1 MYNTHKGFLI
11 HTRDYRETSSI
22 LNIFTSQGGIESLI
36 FKGKHTNK
44 DRFKFS
50 IFNEY
55 SFTFNE
61 KYSLPY
67 LTKFEILNQYI
78 FDKKYYLLGLYVNEL
93 LYKTLKDGYDF
104 DKVYIHYKEFLIN
117 LSDTNDS
124 LRRLALLFEK
134 NLLQDLGYEISLSE
148 NETLTND
155 KYYYYDYNEGFK
167 LDLSLEN
174 KSSLLGSDLESFFM
188 NTLTCEKT
196 ITNIRSVIRKIFIQI
211 YPDINLLGDKLF

>member
-1 MYNTHKGFLI
+1 MYNTHHGFLI
-11 HTRDYRETSSI
+11 HARDYRETSSI
-22 LNIFTSQGGIESLI
+22 LKIFTSEGGIESLI
-36 FKGKHTNK
+36 FKGKHTDK

-67 LTKFEILNQYI
+67 LTKFELLNQYI
-78 FDKKYYLLGLYVNEL
+78 FNKKYYLLGLYVNEL

-104 DKVYIHYKEFLIN
+104 DKVYLHYKEFLIN
-117 LSDTNDS
+117 LSDTKDS
-124 LRRLALLFEK
+124 LGRLALLFEK

-148 NETLTND
+148 NETIISD

-167 LDLSLEN
+167 LDLSVET
-174 KSSLLGSDLESFFM
+174 KSSILGSDLESFFI

-196 ITNIRSVIRKIFIQI
+196 ISNMRSIIRKIFIQV

>member
-1 MYNTHKGFLI
+1 MYNIHKGFLI

-148 NETLTND
+148 NETIVND

-174 KSSLLGSDLESFFM
+174 KSSILGSDLESFFM

-196 ITNIRSVIRKIFIQI
+196 ISNIRSVIRKIFIQI

>member
-1 MYNTHKGFLI
+1 MYKTHNGFLI

-44 DRFKFS
+44 DRFRFS

-55 SFTFNE
+55 SFTFND

-67 LTKFEILNQYI
+67 LTKFEVLNQYV

-124 LRRLALLFEK
+124 LGRLALLFEK
-134 NLLQDLGYEISLSE
+134 NLLQNLGYEISLSE
-148 NETLTND
+148 NETLIND

-167 LDLSLEN
+167 LDLSVET
-174 KSSLLGSDLESFFM
+174 KTSILGSDLESFFI
-188 NTLTCEKT
+188 NTLMCEKT
-196 ITNIRSVIRKIFIQI
+196 ILNMRSIIRKIFMQV

>member
-1 MYNTHKGFLI
+1 MYNTHHGFLI
-11 HTRDYRETSSI
+11 HARDYRETSSI
-22 LNIFTSQGGIESLI
+22 LKIFTSEGGIESLI
-36 FKGKHTNK
+36 FKGKHTDK

-67 LTKFEILNQYI
+67 LTKFELINQYV
-78 FDKKYYLLGLYVNEL
+78 FNKRYYLLGLYVNEL

-104 DKVYIHYKEFLIN
+104 DKVYSRYKEFLVN

-124 LRRLALLFEK
+124 LERLALLFEK

-148 NETLTND
+148 NETIVND

-167 LDLSLEN
+167 LDLSLET
-174 KSSLLGSDLESFFM
+174 KSPILGSDLESFFI

-196 ITNIRSVIRKIFIQI
+196 ISNIRSIIRNIFIQI

>member
-1 MYNTHKGFLI
+1 MYNTHNGFLI

-22 LNIFTSQGGIESLI
+22 LNIFTSEGGIESLI

-67 LTKFEILNQYI
+67 LTKFELLNQYV

-104 DKVYIHYKEFLIN
+104 DKIYLHYKEFLIN
-117 LSDTNDS
+117 LSDANDS
-124 LRRLALLFEK
+124 LGRLALLFEK
-134 NLLQDLGYEISLSE
+134 NLLQDLGYEICLSE
-148 NETLTND
+148 NETLINN

-167 LDLSLEN
+167 LDLSLETR
-174 KSSLLGSDLESFFM
+174 SSILGSDLESFFI
-188 NTLTCEKT
+188 NTLMCEKT
-196 ITNIRSVIRKIFIQI
+196 ISNIRSIIRKIFIQI

>member
-1 MYNTHKGFLI
+1 MYNTHNGFLI

-22 LNIFTSQGGIESLI
+22 LNIFTSEGGIESLI

-67 LTKFEILNQYI
+67 LTKFELINQYV
-78 FDKKYYLLGLYVNEL
+78 FNKRYYLLGLYVNEL

-124 LRRLALLFEK
+124 LGRLALLFEK

-148 NETLTND
+148 NETLVND

-167 LDLSLEN
+167 LDLSLEARC
-174 KSSLLGSDLESFFM
+174 SILGYDLQSFFM
-188 NTLTCEKT
+188 NTLTSEKT
-196 ITNIRSVIRKIFIQI
+196 ISNIRSIIRKIFIQI
-211 YPDINLLGDKLF
+211 YPDIKLLGDKLF

>member
-1 MYNTHKGFLI
+1 MYNTHNGFLI

-55 SFTFNE
+55 SFTFNG

-67 LTKFEILNQYI
+67 LTKFELLNQYV

-104 DKVYIHYKEFLIN
+104 DKIYSHYKEFLIN
-117 LSDTNDS
+117 LSNTNDS
-124 LRRLALLFEK
+124 LDRLALLFEK

-148 NETLTND
+148 NETIVND

-167 LDLSLEN
+167 LDLSLETR
-174 KSSLLGSDLESFFM
+174 SSILGSDLESFFI

-196 ITNIRSVIRKIFIQI
+196 ISNIRSIIRKIFIQI

>member
-1 MYNTHKGFLI
+1 MYNTHNGFLI
-11 HTRDYRETSSI
+11 HTRNYRETSSI

-55 SFTFNE
+55 SFTFDE

-67 LTKFEILNQYI
+67 LTKFELLNQYV

-104 DKVYIHYKEFLIN
+104 DKVYLHYKEFLIN
-117 LSDTNDS
+117 LSDANDS
-124 LRRLALLFEK
+124 LGRLALLFEK
-134 NLLQDLGYEISLSE
+134 NLLQDLGYEITLSE
-148 NETLTND
+148 NETLINN

-167 LDLSLEN
+167 LDLSLETRG
-174 KSSLLGSDLESFFM
+174 SILGSDLESFFM
-188 NTLTCEKT
+188 NTLICEKT
-196 ITNIRSVIRKIFIQI
+196 ISNIRSIIRKIFMQI

>member
-1 MYNTHKGFLI
+1 MYNTHNGFLI

-22 LNIFTSQGGIESLI
+22 LNIFTSQGGIKSLI

-55 SFTFNE
+55 SFSFNE
-61 KYSLPY
+61 KYTLPY
-67 LTKFEILNQYI
+67 LTKFELLNQYV

-104 DKVYIHYKEFLIN
+104 DKVYLHYKEFLIN
-117 LSDTNDS
+117 LSDTKDS
-124 LRRLALLFEK
+124 LGRLALLFEK

-148 NETLTND
+148 NETLINN

-167 LDLSLEN
+167 LDLSLETRG
-174 KSSLLGSDLESFFM
+174 SILGSDLESFFM
-188 NTLTCEKT
+188 NTLICEKT
-196 ITNIRSVIRKIFIQI
+196 ISNIRSIIRKIFMQI

>member
-1 MYNTHKGFLI
+1 MYSTHNGFLI

-22 LNIFTSQGGIESLI
+22 LNIFTSEGGIESLI
-36 FKGKHTNK
+36 FKGKRTSK

-55 SFTFNE
+55 SFTFNK
-61 KYSLPY
+61 KYTLPY
-67 LTKFEILNQYI
+67 LTKFELLNQYV

-104 DKVYIHYKEFLIN
+104 DRVYTHYKDFLIN

-124 LRRLALLFEK
+124 LGRLALLFEK
-134 NLLQDLGYEISLSE
+134 NLLQDLGYELSLSE
-148 NETLTND
+148 NETLIND
-155 KYYYYDYNEGFK
+155 KYYYYDYSVGFK
-167 LDLSLEN
+167 LDP
-174 KSSLLGSDLESFFM
+174 SSETISSILGSDLESFFI

-196 ITNIRSVIRKIFIQI
+196 ISNIRSIIRKIFIQI

>member
-1 MYNTHKGFLI
+1 MNNTHNGFLI

-67 LTKFEILNQYI
+67 LTKFELLNQYV

-93 LYKTLKDGYDF
+93 LYKTIKEGYDF
-104 DKVYIHYKEFLIN
+104 DKVYLHYKEFLIN

-124 LRRLALLFEK
+124 LGRLALLFEK
-134 NLLQDLGYEISLSE
+134 NLLQDLGYEISLSD
-148 NETLTND
+148 NETLIND
-155 KYYYYDYNEGFK
+155 EYYYYDYNEGFK
-167 LDLSLEN
+167 LNLSLETG
-174 KSSLLGSDLESFFM
+174 SSILGSDLKSFFI

-196 ITNIRSVIRKIFIQI
+196 ISDLRSIIRKIFIQI
-211 YPDINLLGDKLF
+211 YPNINLMGDKLF

>member
-1 MYNTHKGFLI
+1 MYNTHSGFLI

-22 LNIFTSQGGIESLI
+22 LNIFTREGGIKSLI

-55 SFTFNE
+55 SFTFND

-67 LTKFEILNQYI
+67 LTKFELINQYV

-117 LSDTNDS
+117 LSETNDS
-124 LRRLALLFEK
+124 LGRLALLFEK

-148 NETLTND
+148 NEALIND

-167 LDLSLEN
+167 LDLSLETR
-174 KSSLLGSDLESFFM
+174 SSILGSDLESFFI

-196 ITNIRSVIRKIFIQI
+196 ISNIRSIIKKVFIQV
-211 YPDINLLGDKLF
+211 YPDMNLLGDKLF

>member
-167 LDLSLEN
+167 LDLSLESG
-174 KSSLLGSDLESFFM
+174 SSIPGSDLESFFI

-196 ITNIRSVIRKIFIQI
+196 ISNIRAIIRKIFIQI
-211 YPDINLLGDKLF
+211 YPDINILGDKLF

>member
-1 MYNTHKGFLI
+1 MYNTHNGFLI
-11 HTRDYRETSSI
+11 HARDYRETSSI

-67 LTKFEILNQYI
+67 LTKFELLNQYV

-93 LYKTLKDGYDF
+93 LYKTIKDGNDF
-104 DKVYIHYKEFLIN
+104 DKVYLHYKEFLIN

-124 LRRLALLFEK
+124 LGRLALLFEK
-134 NLLQDLGYEISLSE
+134 NLLQNLGYEISLSE
-148 NETLTND
+148 NETLIND

-167 LDLSLEN
+167 LDLSVET
-174 KSSLLGSDLESFFM
+174 KTSILGSDLESFFI

-196 ITNIRSVIRKIFIQI
+196 ISNIRFIIRKILIQI

>member
-1 MYNTHKGFLI
+1 MYNTHSGFLI

-22 LNIFTSQGGIESLI
+22 LNIFTREGGIKSLI

-67 LTKFEILNQYI
+67 LTKFELLNQYV

-104 DKVYIHYKEFLIN
+104 DKVYVHYKEFLIN
-117 LSDTNDS
+117 LSDTDDS
-124 LRRLALLFEK
+124 LGRLALLFEK

-148 NETLTND
+148 NETIVND

-167 LDLSLEN
+167 LDLSLETR
-174 KSSLLGSDLESFFM
+174 SSILGSDLESFFI

-196 ITNIRSVIRKIFIQI
+196 ISNIRSIIRKIFIQI
-211 YPDINLLGDKLF
+211 YPDIYLLGDKLF

>member
-1 MYNTHKGFLI
+1 MFNTRNGFLI

-67 LTKFEILNQYI
+67 LTKFELLNQYV

-104 DKVYIHYKEFLIN
+104 DKVYLHYKEFLIN
-117 LSDTNDS
+117 LSNANDS
-124 LRRLALLFEK
+124 LGRLALLFEK

-148 NETLTND
+148 NEALINN

-167 LDLSLEN
+167 LDLSLETR
-174 KSSLLGSDLESFFM
+174 SSILGSDLESFFM

-196 ITNIRSVIRKIFIQI
+196 ISNIRSVIRKIFIQI

>member
-1 MYNTHKGFLI
+1 MYNTRNGFLI

-67 LTKFEILNQYI
+67 LTKFELLNQYV

-124 LRRLALLFEK
+124 LGRLALLFEK

-148 NETLTND
+148 NETLIND

-167 LDLSLEN
+167 LDLSLETRY
-174 KSSLLGSDLESFFM
+174 SILGSDLQSFFI
-188 NTLTCEKT
+188 NTLTSEKT
-196 ITNIRSVIRKIFIQI
+196 ISNIRSIIRKIFIQI

>member
-1 MYNTHKGFLI
+1 MYNTHHGFLI
-11 HTRDYRETSSI
+11 HARDYRETSSI
-22 LNIFTSQGGIESLI
+22 LKIFTSEGGIESLI
-36 FKGKHTNK
+36 FKGKHTDK

-55 SFTFNE
+55 SFTFDE

-67 LTKFEILNQYI
+67 LTKFELLNQYI
-78 FDKKYYLLGLYVNEL
+78 FNKKYYLLGLYVNEL

-104 DKVYIHYKEFLIN
+104 DKVYLHYKEFLIN
-117 LSDTNDS
+117 LSDTKDS
-124 LRRLALLFEK
+124 LGRLALLFEK

-148 NETLTND
+148 NETIISD

-167 LDLSLEN
+167 LDLSVET
-174 KSSLLGSDLESFFM
+174 KSSILGSDLESFFI

-196 ITNIRSVIRKIFIQI
+196 ISNMRSIIRKIFIQV

>member
-148 NETLTND
+148 NETIVND

-174 KSSLLGSDLESFFM
+174 KSSILGSDLESFFM

-196 ITNIRSVIRKIFIQI
+196 ISNIRSVIRKIFIQI

>member
-1 MYNTHKGFLI
+1 MYNTHNGFLI
-11 HTRDYRETSSI
+11 HTRNYRETSSI
-22 LNIFTSQGGIESLI
+22 LNIFTSQGGIKSLI

-55 SFTFNE
+55 SFTFDE

-67 LTKFEILNQYI
+67 LTKFELLNQYV

-104 DKVYIHYKEFLIN
+104 DKVYLHYKEFLIN
-117 LSDTNDS
+117 LSDANDS
-124 LRRLALLFEK
+124 LGRLALLFEK

-148 NETLTND
+148 NETLIND
-155 KYYYYDYNEGFK
+155 KYYYYDYDEGFK

-174 KSSLLGSDLESFFM
+174 KSSILGADLESFFI

-196 ITNIRSVIRKIFIQI
+196 ISNIRSIIRKIFIQI

>member
-1 MYNTHKGFLI
+1 MYNTHNGFLI
-11 HTRDYRETSSI
+11 HARDYRETSSI

-55 SFTFNE
+55 SFTFNK

-67 LTKFEILNQYI
+67 LTKFELLNQYV

-93 LYKTLKDGYDF
+93 LYKTLRDGYDF

-124 LRRLALLFEK
+124 LERLALLFEK

-148 NETLTND
+148 NETLIND
-155 KYYYYDYNEGFK
+155 KYYYYDYNVGFK
-167 LDLSLEN
+167 LDLSPETI
-174 KSSLLGSDLESFFM
+174 SSILGSDLKSFFI

-196 ITNIRSVIRKIFIQI
+196 ISNIRSIIRKIFIQI

>member
-1 MYNTHKGFLI
+1 MYNTHHGFLI
-11 HTRDYRETSSI
+11 HARDYRETSSI
-22 LNIFTSQGGIESLI
+22 LKIFTSEGGIKSLI
-36 FKGKHTNK
+36 FKGKHTDK

-67 LTKFEILNQYI
+67 LTKFELLNQYV
-78 FDKKYYLLGLYVNEL
+78 FNKKYYLLGLYVNEL

-117 LSDTNDS
+117 LSETNDS
-124 LRRLALLFEK
+124 LGRLALLFEK

-148 NETLTND
+148 NETLIND
-155 KYYYYDYNEGFK
+155 KYYFYDYNEGFK
-167 LDLSLEN
+167 LNLSLETR
-174 KSSLLGSDLESFFM
+174 SSVLGSDLESFFI
-188 NTLTCEKT
+188 NTLMCEKT
-196 ITNIRSVIRKIFIQI
+196 ISNIRSIIRKIFIQI

>member
-148 NETLTND
+148 NETIVND

-167 LDLSLEN
+167 LDLSLETR
-174 KSSLLGSDLESFFM
+174 SSILGSDLESFFI
-188 NTLTCEKT
+188 NTLTCEKA
-196 ITNIRSVIRKIFIQI
+196 ISNIRSIIRKIFIQI
-211 YPDINLLGDKLF
+211 YPDIYLLGDKLF

>member
-134 NLLQDLGYEISLSE
+134 NPLQDLGYEISLSE
-148 NETLTND
+148 NETIAND

>member
-55 SFTFNE
+55 SFTFDE

-148 NETLTND
+148 NETIVND

-174 KSSLLGSDLESFFM
+174 KSFILGSDLESFFM

-196 ITNIRSVIRKIFIQI
+196 ISNIRSVIRKIFIQI

>member
-1 MYNTHKGFLI
+1 MYNTHNGFLI

-44 DRFKFS
+44 DRFRFS

-55 SFTFNE
+55 SFTFND

-67 LTKFEILNQYI
+67 LTKFEVLNQYV

-104 DKVYIHYKEFLIN
+104 DKVYIYYKEFLIN

-124 LRRLALLFEK
+124 LGRLALLFEK
-134 NLLQDLGYEISLSE
+134 NLLQNLGYEISLSE
-148 NETLTND
+148 NETLIND

-167 LDLSLEN
+167 LDLSVET
-174 KSSLLGSDLESFFM
+174 KTSILGSDLESFFI
-188 NTLTCEKT
+188 NTLMCEKT
-196 ITNIRSVIRKIFIQI
+196 ISNMRSIIRKIFMQV

>member
-1 MYNTHKGFLI
+1 MYNTHNGFLI
-11 HTRDYRETSSI
+11 HTRDYRETSCI
-22 LNIFTSQGGIESLI
+22 LNILTSESGIESLI
-36 FKGKHTNK
+36 FKGKQTNK

-50 IFNEY
+50 VFNEY

-67 LTKFEILNQYI
+67 LTKFELLNQYV
-78 FDKKYYLLGLYVNEL
+78 FNKKYYLLGLYVNEL

-104 DKVYIHYKEFLIN
+104 DKVYLHYKEFLIN

-124 LRRLALLFEK
+124 LERLALLFEK

-148 NETLTND
+148 DETLIND
-155 KYYYYDYNEGFK
+155 KYYYYDFNEGFK
-167 LDLSLEN
+167 LDQ
-174 KSSLLGSDLESFFM
+174 SSETRSSILGSDLESFFI

-196 ITNIRSVIRKIFIQI
+196 ISNLRSIIKKIFIQI

>member
-1 MYNTHKGFLI
+1 MYNTHNGFLI

-22 LNIFTSQGGIESLI
+22 LNIFTSQGGIKSLI
-36 FKGKHTNK
+36 FKGKHTNR

-55 SFTFNE
+55 SFSFNE

-67 LTKFEILNQYI
+67 LTKFELLNQYV

-104 DKVYIHYKEFLIN
+104 DKVYLHYKEFLIN

-124 LRRLALLFEK
+124 LGRLALLFEK

-148 NETLTND
+148 DETLIND
-155 KYYYYDYNEGFK
+155 KYYYYDYTEGFK
-167 LDLSLEN
+167 LDLSLEPR
-174 KSSLLGSDLESFFM
+174 SSILGSDLKSFFI
-188 NTLTCEKT
+188 NTLTSEKT
-196 ITNIRSVIRKIFIQI
+196 ISNIRSIVRKIFIQI

>member
-1 MYNTHKGFLI
+1 MYNTHHGFLI
-11 HTRDYRETSSI
+11 HARDYRETSSI
-22 LNIFTSQGGIESLI
+22 LKIFTSEGGIKSLI
-36 FKGKHTNK
+36 FKGKHTDK

-67 LTKFEILNQYI
+67 LTKFELLNQYV
-78 FDKKYYLLGLYVNEL
+78 FNKKYYLLGLYVNEL
-93 LYKTLKDGYDF
+93 LYKTLIDGYDF
-104 DKVYIHYKEFLIN
+104 DKVYLHYKEFLIN
-117 LSDTNDS
+117 LSDTKDS
-124 LRRLALLFEK
+124 LGRLALLFEK

-148 NETLTND
+148 NQTIIND

-167 LDLSLEN
+167 LDLSVET
-174 KSSLLGSDLESFFM
+174 KTSILGSDLESFFI
-188 NTLTCEKT
+188 NTLMCEKT
-196 ITNIRSVIRKIFIQI
+196 ISNMRSIIRKIFMQV

>member
-55 SFTFNE
+55 SFTFDE

-148 NETLTND
+148 NETIVND

-174 KSSLLGSDLESFFM
+174 KSSILGSDLESFFM

-196 ITNIRSVIRKIFIQI
+196 ISNIRSVIRKIFIQI

>member
-1 MYNTHKGFLI
+1 MYNTRNGFLI

-67 LTKFEILNQYI
+67 LTKFELINQYV

-93 LYKTLKDGYDF
+93 LYKTIKDGYDF
-104 DKVYIHYKEFLIN
+104 DKVYLHYKEFLIN

-124 LRRLALLFEK
+124 LGRLALLFEK

-148 NETLTND
+148 NETIVND

-167 LDLSLEN
+167 LDLSLEST
-174 KSSLLGSDLESFFM
+174 SSIPGSDLESFFI

-196 ITNIRSVIRKIFIQI
+196 ITNIRSIIRKIFIQI